1 MAIPRRTLTV
11 QRREGCYDVVGF
23 LVNLV
28 HRYPRG
34 HNVRP
39 STALQRSRS
48 CPMLEGEPQCMN
60 GNRCKASQTCVRTT
74 TTRQAAPKSWSKE
87 PTVFPCTNE
96 LSDHAHRR
104 HTGTNAISAFSN
116 VTFILYIILCRD
128 DRVLDN
134 GMLSIAWL
142 PWVSGHRAVLSICR
156 SSV

>member
-48 CPMLEGEPQCMN
+48 CPRLEGEPQCMK
-60 GNRCKASQTCVRTT
+60 GNRCHASQTCVRTT
-74 TTRQAAPKSWSKE
+74 ITRHPAPRSWSKE
-87 PTVFPCTNE
+87 PTAFPCTNE
-96 LSDHAHRR
+96 TSDHANRR

-116 VTFILYIILCRD
+116 GACILANIIL
-128 DRVLDN
+128 L
-134 GMLSIAWL
+134 
-142 PWVSGHRAVLSICR
+142 VSTRNSPPNDTQT
-156 SSV
+156 SS